1 MSSVEHPVELETQE
15 SIWDADEVEAPK
27 EAPIDEE
34 SPPSDDGKALDSS
47 SSSDDEEQEKDTETY
62 AERAKL
68 NGTKYTV
75 TDIPPL
81 WLSLLLGMQQYLTM
95 LGASVLIPIIVCGA
109 AGGNGVQTAQVIS
122 TCFFVSG
129 INTWIQATI
138 GSRLPVVQGGS
149 FAYLPPV
156 FQIIAYPD
164 LQAITDDSQ
173 RFEETFR
180 TIQGAIIV
188 AGLVQM
194 AIGYTGIIS
203 SILRFISPLTIA
215 PVVAAVGLGLYNVG
229 FSGVATCW
237 ALGLMQMGTIILFS
251 QYLKFVKVCG
261 LSLFALFPIVLA
273 IVFTWSF
280 GAILTAADVWEEG
293 DSCRTDNN
301 RSILEDSPWFR
312 FPYPGQWGPFVFKS
326 WAVIPMLGGMLAS
339 MIESI
344 GDYYA
349 CANIAGAPP
358 PTPGII
364 SRGLGSEGIGV
375 VLSGLWGTGS
385 GTTSY
390 SENIGAMSITGVGS
404 RAVIQCGAC
413 IMVILGLIVK
423 IGALFA
429 TMPESMTA
437 GIYCCVF
444 GLIVAVGLS
453 NLQYIDLNSPRNLF
467 ILGFAIFNCLSIAG
481 PAGYF
486 RTQEENPFGDTNAA
500 DIAFAIF
507 SSPMIIAFICAFTLD
522 NTVPGTPEERG
533 MQIWNKV
540 KFADVNNDPEYVQV
554 YSLPLCFAKLFC
566 NCTYLEWPALGRL
579 PPAPSDGYQP
589 GRGDAGEL
597 FCPCL
602 FERDTFE
609 DTTNST
615 TKDDNDKEE

>member
-1 MSSVEHPVELETQE
+1 MSSERAIELETQE
-15 SIWDADEVEAPK
+15 SIWDAEEEQAP
-27 EAPIDEE
+27 AMAAIDEE
-34 SPPSDDGKALDSS
+34 SPPDEKVVDY
-47 SSSDDEEQEKDTETY
+47 SSDDEKEKDGSEQELIY
-62 AERAKL
+62 AEQAKL
-68 NGTKYTV
+68 SGTKFTV
-75 TDIPPL
+75 TDIPSL
-81 WLSLLLGMQQYLTM
+81 WLSLLLGMQHYLTM

-109 AGGNGVQTAQVIS
+109 AGGSGAQTAQVIS

-129 INTWIQATI
+129 INTLIQTTI

-164 LQAITDDSQ
+164 LQAIEDDSQ

-188 AGLVQM
+188 AGLVQI
-194 AIGYTGIIS
+194 AIGYTGVIS

-229 FSGVATCW
+229 FSGVASCW
-237 ALGLMQMGTIILFS
+237 SLGLMQMGTIILFS
-251 QYLKFVKVCG
+251 QYLKFVKVYG

-273 IVFTWSF
+273 IVVTWSF

-293 DSCRTDNN
+293 TSCRTDLN

-312 FPYPGQWGPFVFKS
+312 FPYPGQWGPFVFQS
-326 WAVIPMLGGMLAS
+326 WAIIPMLGGMLAS

-349 CANIAGAPP
+349 CAKIAGAPP

-404 RAVIQCGAC
+404 RAVVQCGAC
-413 IMVILGLIVK
+413 IMLILGLIVK

-429 TMPESMTA
+429 TMPGAMTA

-486 RTQEENPFGDTNAA
+486 RTQEANPFGNSNAA

-522 NTVPGTPEERG
+522 NTVSGTPEERG
-533 MQIWNKV
+533 MHIWDKV
-540 KFADVNNDPEYVQV
+540 KFVDVNNEPEYVRV
-554 YSLPLCFAKLFC
+554 YSLPLCFAKLFR
-566 NCTYLEWPALGRL
+566 NCGYLEFPALGRL
-579 PPAPSDGYQP
+579 PDPPRDGHQS

-597 FCPCL
+597 FCPC
-602 FERDTFE
+602 FYSDASE
-609 DTTNST
+609 DTISST
-615 TKDDNDKEE
+615 MEVEDDKEE